1 MSNKIETLEK
11 SFDSQEQYSRR
22 NCLLVHAIE
31 EKEGEQTDKVIIDTI
46 VEKMNIAITS
56 DDLDRSHRIGKKKK
70 GNKSRPIIV
79 KFSRYNA
86 RHKLFSNEKRLKGT
100 NISITESLTATRMAK
115 LKEARDE
122 KGFKSVWTFD
132 GKFSLKIKKTKR

>member
-1 MSNKIETLEK
+1 
-11 SFDSQEQYSRR
+11 
-22 NCLLVHAIE
+22 
-31 EKEGEQTDKVIIDTI
+31 
-46 VEKMNIAITS
+46 MNIAITS
-56 DDLDRSHRIGKKKK
+56 DDLDRSHRIGKKKE

-86 RHKLFSNEKRLKGT
+86 NKKRLKGT

-132 GKFSLKIKKTKR
+132 GKILFKNQENKTVVYYD

>member
-1 MSNKIETLEK
+1 
-11 SFDSQEQYSRR
+11 
-22 NCLLVHAIE
+22 
-31 EKEGEQTDKVIIDTI
+31 
-46 VEKMNIAITS
+46 MNIAITS
-56 DDLDRSHRIGKKKK
+56 DDLDRSHRIGKKKE

-86 RHKLFSNEKRLKGT
+86 RHKIFSNKKRLKGT

-132 GKFSLKIKKTKR
+132 GKILFKNQENKTVVYYD